1 MAEPYWLERFA
12 ESAAALPA
20 YGLPMQLRFLA
31 ATAIAIAALCGAG
44 PATAH
49 DTWFDPRADG
59 LYLGTGDHFPKQEFT
74 LEAVALS
81 RHACRGADGRDTP
94 LRPLLQTG
102 TALKLAAAPPGA
114 QGCWVQLLPFEVQ
127 IAPEVVPIYFN
138 DIQADATVR
147 QAWAEQQSRGLPWN
161 ERYVKHAR
169 IHLRGTPAAAPEMEL
184 DALIELGDNASAP
197 FTLRVGDELG
207 FRVWREGRP
216 LAGMPVQFR
225 SDLTPIGIWRRTD
238 ADGRVRIRLPL
249 AGSWMLRGT
258 DLHQA
263 DRERGLWRSRFIT
276 LTFEVAPRA
285 AAAPAPTAPAASR

>member
-1 MAEPYWLERFA
+1 MAESPA
-12 ESAAALPA
+12 ESAAAVPA
-20 YGLPMQLRFLA
+20 YRVPMKLRS
-31 ATAIAIAALCGAG
+31 IAAAACVLGLAGA
-44 PATAH
+44 AAAH

-94 LRPLLQTG
+94 LRPLLQSD

-127 IAPEVVPIYFN
+127 IPPAVVPIYFN
-138 DIQADATVR
+138 DIQADAPVR
-147 QAWAEQQSRGLPWN
+147 QAWAEQQARGQPWV

-169 IHLRGTPAAAPEMEL
+169 IHLQGMPAAVPEMDL
-184 DALIELGDNASAP
+184 DALIEPGEISTQP
-197 FTLRVGDELG
+197 FTMRAGDELS

-225 SDLTPIGIWRRTD
+225 SELTPVGLWRRTD
-238 ADGRVRIRLPL
+238 ADGRIRIRLPL
-249 AGSWMLRGT
+249 AGRWMLRGT
-258 DLHQA
+258 DLQLA
-263 DRERGLWRSRFIT
+263 DREGSLWRSRFLT
-276 LTFEVAPRA
+276 LTFELAPRA
-285 AAAPAPTAPAASR
+285 AAGPTAPAASR